1 MKKLQ
6 KQLKTA
12 KKIQQLLA
20 DNPEVLQLALS
31 GKTKSKKK
39 TRDGDAVEEEDDD
52 LAGNSNSHSGKG
64 MRESIKV
71 GDQST
76 YL

>member
-39 TRDGDAVEEEDDD
+39 TRDGDAVEEDDD